1 MAVLAVTVF
10 VVAYALIASDRIN
23 KTLVA
28 LSGAAIVVAVGVVGS
43 GDVFYSHDTGIDWDV
58 IFLLLGMMIIVS
70 VLRQTGVF
78 EYIAIWSAKR
88 AKGSPLRI
96 MILLV
101 LVTAVA
107 SALLDNVTTVLLIAP
122 VTLLVCDRL
131 AINPVP
137 FLMAEVFASNIG
149 GAATLV
155 GDPPNIIIASRAGLS
170 FNDFLVHMAP
180 IVIVVMVVFVAMLPR
195 LFRGSF
201 DVDADRVADVMSLDE
216 REAIRDPRL
225 LVKCGVVLVGVFTA
239 FIAHSVLHIAPS
251 MVALLGAGIL
261 VVISRLE
268 RSDYLSSVEWET
280 LLFFAGLFIMVG
292 ALVKT
297 GVIDQLAR
305 AATDVTG
312 GNALLTVML
321 ILGVS
326 APVSG
331 IIDNIPYVATMTP
344 IVSELAGG
352 LHESRPRSVVGAC
365 ARRRLR
371 RQPDRRRGQRQR
383 RHARNRPPRRQSHLV
398 LGIHP
403 QGCGGHCDVDR
414 AVRDLS
420 LAALL
425 RDRLERSSDVDCADD
440 RVDRVLCAGVGEVRR
455 RVSRALLDAYQSD
468 RDVLSP

>member
-28 LSGAAIVVAVGVVGS
+28 LCGAAIVVAVGVVGS
-43 GDVFYSHDTGIDWDV
+43 ADVFYSHETGIDWDV

-131 AINPVP
+131 AINPIP

-180 IVIVVMVVFVAMLPR
+180 IVIVVMVVFIAMLPR

-201 DVDADRVADVMSLDE
+201 DVDAERVADVMSLEE

-261 VVISRLE
+261 VLISRLE

-297 GVIDQLAR
+297 GVIDDLAR
-305 AATDVTG
+305 SATDVTG

-321 ILGVS
+321 ILGRLGAGVRHHRQHPLRRDDDTHRQR
-326 APVSG
+326 AGREHARSG
-331 IIDNIPYVATMTP
+331 PPGRA
-344 IVSELAGG
+344 
-352 LHESRPRSVVGAC
+352 VVGAR
-365 ARRRLR
+365 ARR
-371 RQPDRRRGQRQR
+371 
-383 RHARNRPPRRQSHLV
+383 
-398 LGIHP
+398 
-403 QGCGGHCDVDR
+403 
-414 AVRDLS
+414 
-420 LAALL
+420 
-425 RDRLERSSDVDCADD
+425 
-440 RVDRVLCAGVGEVRR
+440 
-455 RVSRALLDAYQSD
+455 
-468 RDVLSP
+468 